1 MKSEDIQQHRLL
13 VLNYINGLFSRHE
26 YFLNKI
32 IDCCIRQKNMWG
44 AQHDDITSSINH
56 YFDAYLNTFQ
66 TLKDSLEIAFARDI
80 SWSEFKEIPYSK
92 FIQLSR
98 NASTH
103 DGFSIINMVVDGK
116 FYVSSD
122 ITRVSKVRNDYKL
135 VKIETPTE
143 DILTVCV
150 RFSHGLFMKIK
161 DWLETES
168 TNLPNFSPVD
178 YFQKFNPQS
187 IKVGMPDDIKQL
199 FITKKSELVEAVKQN
214 QEAFI
219 NHQESKKFS
228 TIQSILDLC
237 NLHLNA
243 T

>member
-1 MKSEDIQQHRLL
+1 MKNEYIQQHRLL
-13 VLNYINGLFSRHE
+13 VLNYIDGLFSRHE

-44 AQHDDITSSINH
+44 TQHDDIIPSINH

-80 SWSEFKEIPYSK
+80 NWSEFKEIPYSK

-103 DGFSIINMVVDGK
+103 DGFSIINMVSDGK

-122 ITRVSKVRNDYKL
+122 ITRVSKYRNTYKL
-135 VKIETPTE
+135 IEIETPTE

-150 RFSHGLFMKIK
+150 RFSHGLFLKIK
-161 DWLETES
+161 DWLENEVD
-168 TNLPNFSPVD
+168 NIPQFSFVE
-178 YFQKFNPQS
+178 YFQTFNPLS
-187 IKVGMPDDIKQL
+187 IKVAMPDDIKQL
-199 FITKKSELVEAVKQN
+199 IISKNDEIMDSLKQN
-214 QEAFI
+214 QEALI
-219 NHQESKKFS
+219 NQQERKKYR

-237 NLHLNA
+237 NLHLEA
-243 T
+243 V